1 MLIDSISIGKNP
13 PDDVSVIV
21 EVPFGQPIK
30 YKRNKASG
38 ALVVQRFL
46 STPITYP
53 GNYGFVPHTLS
64 EDGDAIDV
72 LVEDTRPL
80 VAGCVKNVRPIGV
93 LVMEKDGGKDEKLI
107 AVPMANLTHLYDK
120 VENYTDLSGSS
131 LPQIEYVFAYY
142 NDLKPSTWVK
152 IDSWQDVNAAKNMIL
167 EPVGRYNSK
176 T

>member
-1 MLIDSISIGKNP
+1 MRIDSISIGKNP

-64 EDGDAIDV
+64 EDGDAIDL

-80 VAGCVKNVRPIGV
+80 VAGCVINVRPIGCS
-93 LVMEKDGGKDEKLI
+93 GHGKGWRQSRE
-107 AVPMANLTHLYDK
+107 VNRGANGEFDAPLRQ
-120 VENYTDLSGSS
+120 G
-131 LPQIEYVFAYY
+131 
-142 NDLKPSTWVK
+142 
-152 IDSWQDVNAAKNMIL
+152 
-167 EPVGRYNSK
+167 
-176 T
+176 